1 MGCIGKG
8 IDAGMLGWFGISE
21 RGAARTQVEEP
32 AGVQSGLLS
41 GTRVATGHGWR
52 PVQALC
58 AGDRVV
64 TFDAGVQPLC
74 GVTRLP
80 VWTGEGA
87 CPSRF
92 WPLDVG
98 RGVLGNRAP
107 VRVMPHQVLMLESDL
122 AETLWG
128 DPFALLPGVALEAL
142 PGVTRVPPTQG
153 AEVVVLHFESEQVIF
168 AENGLMALCPASCNL
183 LDYAQERAGPRY
195 HVLPLAEARG
205 LVLAM
210 ARLETSTTLQDG
222 VTPPGPWVS
231 V

>member
-1 MGCIGKG
+1 
-8 IDAGMLGWFGISE
+8 MLGWFGITE
-21 RGAARTQVEEP
+21 RETARERVEEP
-32 AGVQSGLLS
+32 AGVLSGLLS
-41 GTRVATGHGWR
+41 GTRVATSHGWR

-64 TFDAGVQPLC
+64 TFDSGMQQLC
-74 GVTRLP
+74 GVTRHR
-80 VWTGEGA
+80 VWTGETA
-87 CPSRF
+87 CPQRF

-107 VRVMPHQVLMLESDL
+107 LRVMPHQVLMVESDL

-128 DPFALLPGVALEAL
+128 DPFALLPGVALEAA
-142 PGVTRVPPTQG
+142 PGVARVMPEPG
-153 AEVVVLHFESEQVIF
+153 AEVFVLHFESEQVIF

-195 HVLPLAEARG
+195 EVLSLTEARG

-210 ARLETSTTLQDG
+210 ARMNGLTAAPRDVAQSD
-222 VTPPGPWVS
+222 PWVQA
-231 V
+231 